1 MHTYKW
7 VSEMKKFLKTVKI
20 LPLILILLF
29 GILLILNPIVCRENV
44 AKAIIICGQVL
55 IPALFPFGVCVLFIL
70 KSDVAKHINPLLLIF
85 IFSLLGGYPMGAKL
99 INEEVLSNRLD
110 RENAQKM
117 LNSCVNAG
125 PAFIVSA
132 VGAGIFKSQKI
143 GYILLVS
150 HILASLVICLVSG
163 PITQNK
169 TEKRE
174 YISPIDNFVI
184 STADSAKAVMS
195 ICGFVILFS
204 VLTGYLEV
212 YSLRFPILK
221 PLIFLTEITVAVT
234 KTQNIVLIS
243 FLLGFSG
250 FCIWAQVLSVGKDIK
265 INIVKFAFFRLIH
278 GVLSGI
284 FTYIALKIIHLEI
297 PVFSNGVNFDSK
309 PFVSDASLGI
319 SLLVLGI
326 VFVISLS
333 NTRENRKILEEF
345 I

>member
-1 MHTYKW
+1 
-7 VSEMKKFLKTVKI
+7 MKKTFKAIKI
-20 LPLILILLF
+20 LPSVLVLML
-29 GILLILNPIVCRENV
+29 GILLILNPVTCRENV
-44 AKAIIICGQVL
+44 AKAIIICGRVL
-55 IPALFPFGVCVLFIL
+55 IPSLFPFGVCVLFIL
-70 KSDVAKHINPLLLIF
+70 KSDAVKRINPLLLIF

-99 INEEVLSNRLD
+99 INEEVLSKRLD
-110 RENAQKM
+110 RENAEKM
-117 LNSCVNAG
+117 LNCCVNAG

-132 VGAGIFKSQKI
+132 VGAGVLKSQKI
-143 GYILLVS
+143 GYVLLVS
-150 HILASLVICLVSG
+150 HILASLVICLIWG

-174 YISPIDNFVI
+174 YISPVDNFVI
-184 STADSAKAVMS
+184 SASDSAKAVMS
-195 ICGFVILFS
+195 ICWFVILFS

-212 YSLRFPILK
+212 YSPRFPILK

-234 KTQNIVLIS
+234 KTKNIVLIS

-265 INIVKFAFFRLIH
+265 INIMKFAFFRLIH
-278 GVLSGI
+278 GTLSAV
-284 FTYIALKIIHLEI
+284 FTYITLKIIPLEI
-297 PVFSNGVNFDSK
+297 PVFSNGVNFSFK
-309 PFVSDASLGI
+309 PFVSSAALGI

>member
-55 IPALFPFGVCVLFIL
+55 IPSLFPFGVCVLFIL
-70 KSDVAKHINPLLLIF
+70 KSDALKPINPSFLIF
-85 IFSLLGGYPMGAKL
+85 LFSLLGGYPMGAKL
-99 INEEVLSNRLD
+99 INEEVLSKRLD
-110 RENAQKM
+110 RENAEKM

-132 VGAGIFKSQKI
+132 VGAGVLNSQKI
-143 GYILLVS
+143 GYVLLVS
-150 HILASLVICLVSG
+150 HILASLVICLISS
-163 PITQNK
+163 PIRQNK

-174 YISPIDNFVI
+174 YISPIDNFVV
-184 STADSAKAVMS
+184 SAAESAKAVIS

-204 VLTGYLEV
+204 VLTGYLE
-212 YSLRFPILK
+212 YYGNRFPILI
-221 PLIFLTEITVAVT
+221 PLIYLTEITVAVT
-234 KTQNIVLIS
+234 KTRNIVLIS

-265 INIVKFAFFRLIH
+265 INIMKFAFCRLIH
-278 GVLSGI
+278 GTLSAV
-284 FTYIALKIIHLEI
+284 FTYIAFKIIPLEI
-297 PVFSNGVNFDSK
+297 PVFSNGVNFSSK
-309 PFVSDASLGI
+309 PFVSSAALGI

>member
-1 MHTYKW
+1 
-7 VSEMKKFLKTVKI
+7 MKKTFKAIKI
-20 LPLILILLF
+20 LPSVLVLML
-29 GILLILNPIVCRENV
+29 GILLILNPVTCRENV

-85 IFSLLGGYPMGAKL
+85 LFSLLGGYPMGAKL
-99 INEEVLSNRLD
+99 INEEVLSNRID
-110 RENAQKM
+110 RKNAEKM
-117 LNSCVNAG
+117 LNCCVNAG

-132 VGAGIFKSQKI
+132 VGAGVLKSQKI
-143 GYILLVS
+143 GYVLLVS
-150 HILASLVICLVSG
+150 HILASLVICLISG

-174 YISPIDNFVI
+174 YISPVDNFVI
-184 STADSAKAVMS
+184 SASDSAKAVMS
-195 ICGFVILFS
+195 ICWFVILFS

-212 YSLRFPILK
+212 YSLRFLILK

-234 KTQNIVLIS
+234 KTKNIVLIS

-265 INIVKFAFFRLIH
+265 INLPKFALFRVLH
-278 GVLSGI
+278 GVLSAV
-284 FTYIALKIIHLEI
+284 FTYITLKVFPLEI
-297 PVFSNGVNFDSK
+297 PVFSNGVNFSLK
-309 PFVSDASLGI
+309 FFVSSASLGV

-326 VFVISLS
+326 IFVISLS
-333 NTRENRKILEEF
+333 NTGENRKILEEF

>member
-1 MHTYKW
+1 
-7 VSEMKKFLKTVKI
+7 MKKLLKTVKI
-20 LPLILILLF
+20 LPFILILLF
-29 GILLILNPIVCRENV
+29 GILLILNTDVCRENV

-70 KSDVAKHINPLLLIF
+70 KSDAVKHINPLLLIF
-85 IFSLLGGYPMGAKL
+85 LFSLLGGYPMGAKL
-99 INEEVLSNRLD
+99 INEEVLSKRLD
-110 RENAQKM
+110 RENAEKM
-117 LNSCVNAG
+117 LHSCVNAG

-132 VGAGIFKSQKI
+132 VGAGVLKNQKA
-143 GYILLVS
+143 GYVLLVS
-150 HILASLVICLVSG
+150 HILASLVICLISG

-169 TEKRE
+169 TEKRK
-174 YISPIDNFVI
+174 YISPVDNFVI
-184 STADSAKAVMS
+184 SASDSAKAVMS

-204 VLTGYLEV
+204 VLTGYLEF
-212 YSLRFPILK
+212 YGNRFPILI
-221 PLIFLTEITVAVT
+221 PLIYLTEITVAVT
-234 KTQNIVLIS
+234 KTRNIVLIS

-278 GVLSGI
+278 GTLSAV
-284 FTYIALKIIHLEI
+284 FTYITLKIIPLEI
-297 PVFSNGVNFDSK
+297 PVFSNGVYFSFK
-309 PFVSDASLGI
+309 PFVSSAALGI

-333 NTRENRKILEEF
+333 NDRENRKILEEF